1 MPRYLEDNDV
11 VEQEKFRL
19 ARERVVAA
27 QFPTTT
33 PFEYLDEEQKRMR
46 NAAAYAT
53 DVALA
58 SAPAIPTNFN
68 PAAFRIAEE
77 ASMGAPI
84 PAGVQSQFPFQPIA
98 KEIPDTTPDTTDKY
112 EFKNGLLYKNGSLF
126 SGEYNGKKYSN
137 GKEES
142 TDSNGF
148 PKAGTILR
156 YRAGRAGFRIPII
169 ADGKGG
175 EYEGAEVADP
185 DYKPGGGGNQFV
197 EYEYSKDF
205 KKRRA
210 KYFNSATGAFSYG
223 EWEDTPMSKEDYDAQ
238 QAKILAEEQALNQK
252 RDAFA
257 LIEATMRSYGF
268 TEDELKE
275 LNTYIQAGLL
285 NPKLGPE
292 QMVLQLRQLPVYKA
306 RFAGNEE
313 RRARGLNALSE
324 ANYLLQENAY
334 AETLRQY
341 GLQRFVTRGQF
352 ATFIGNDISNTEVGR
367 RVKTA
372 VERLQMGDPA
382 ILRQLRSYYAITD
395 SDIVA
400 YFLNPKEV
408 LPELESKVT
417 TAEIGATAGQYGLDT
432 GLARASDLERYG
444 VDLERAR
451 RGYSN
456 IAQLLPRTT
465 TLSDIYKQAGIDYT
479 QTTAEEEEFKGLA
492 SAKRAREKLAELET
506 AAFSGKSGLGRTSL
520 TGQAGGA
527 I

>member
-1 MPRYLEDNDV
+1 MPRYLEDDDY
-11 VEQEKFRL
+11 FR
-19 ARERVVAA
+19 A
-27 QFPTTT
+27 
-33 PFEYLDEEQKRMR
+33 D
-46 NAAAYAT
+46 AAYDART
-53 DVALA
+53 GVS
-58 SAPAIPTNFN
+58 SAPAGRTDSAASVDERTRLQKIGIPDVD
-68 PAAFRIAEE
+68 PLAALQKSIAESKIVDPYTKRGPVSGLSPAQIE
-77 ASMGAPI
+77 ANKIVSETAKAVGARII
-84 PAGVQSQFPFQPIA
+84 PGTKGEGATSDRIDV
-98 KEIPDTTPDTTDKY
+98 TTVKTTDP
-112 EFKNGLLYKNGSLF
+112 NVS
-126 SGEYNGKKYSN
+126 
-137 GKEES
+137 
-142 TDSNGF
+142 GF
-148 PKAGTILR
+148 PKAGTLLR
-156 YRAGRAGFRIPII
+156 YRASRTGFRIPIY

-175 EYEGAEVADP
+175 EYEGPEQADP
-185 DYKPGGGGNQFV
+185 DYDPNKGGGGPQFV

-210 KYFNSATGAFSYG
+210 KYFNSATGTFTYG
-223 EWEDTPMSKEDYDAQ
+223 EWEDAPLTKEDFDAQ

-268 TEDELKE
+268 SEDELKE

-292 QMVLQLRQLPVYKA
+292 QLVLQLRQLPVYKA

-324 ANYLLQENAY
+324 ANYLLQESAY

-341 GLQRFVTRGQF
+341 GLQRFVNRTQF

-395 SDIVA
+395 SDIVS

-456 IAQLLPRTT
+456 IAQVLPRTT

-492 SAKRAREKLAELET
+492 SAKRARERLAGLET
-506 AAFSGKSGLGRTSL
+506 AAFSGASGATRGVSLSKQLGGTY
-520 TGQAGGA
+520 
-527 I
+527 